1 MSCERAGMFHG
12 EASVTRR
19 ELRFN
24 PLAKA
29 FRHWLTSPHRSRQQT
44 PRTLRLRAI
53 SSARRSGRG
62 NQRGGCGNT
71 LVGLRVSYRT
81 PAPRPPKPR
90 TRKSHGRENRS
101 AALGEASGWTTS
113 QRIEGDVD
121 VFSFDDN
128 VPRYLRNIEAA
139 SKLAK
144 PAAKN
149 DRGLAKA
156 GEGNLVASAGSG
168 ASAQPL
174 PRRISPATL
183 LVSAYHL

>member
-1 MSCERAGMFHG
+1 MG
-12 EASVTRR
+12 EVINGGAAVILWS
-19 ELRFN
+19 
-24 PLAKA
+24 A
-29 FRHWLTSPHRSRQQT
+29 FESRT
-44 PRTLRLRAI
+44 
-53 SSARRSGRG
+53 ARQYPDPQ
-62 NQRGGCGNT
+62 N
-71 LVGLRVSYRT
+71 
-81 PAPRPPKPR
+81 PAPGKA
-90 TRKSHGRENRS
+90 TIGKNRS